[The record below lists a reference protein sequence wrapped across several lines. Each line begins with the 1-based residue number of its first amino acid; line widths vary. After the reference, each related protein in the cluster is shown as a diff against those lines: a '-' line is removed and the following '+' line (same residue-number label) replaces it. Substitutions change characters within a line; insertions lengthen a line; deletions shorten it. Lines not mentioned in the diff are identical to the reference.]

1 MEKYIIFLN
10 GFLKEKQKMYT
21 KENNII
27 SLYYNIYNEIK
38 MAAFLPLI

>member
-27 SLYYNIYNEIK
+27 YNIYK
-38 MAAFLPLI
+38 V